1 VLRIVLFRPDSG
13 NTHTPS
19 RECAC
24 CGSRYPVK
32 RIGMRLLDDDAME
45 GDVCPEC
52 VLAGPAGAAAKVR
65 GRVRPRG
72 ESEGGAVD
80 GVDRSSWVRRMERRA
95 RLLEETPAF
104 SLAARQ
110 AAVRETQERR

>member
-1 VLRIVLFRPDSG
+1 M
-13 NTHTPS
+13 PS

-32 RIGMRLLDDDAME
+32 RRGMRLFEDDTME

-52 VLAGPAGAAAKVR
+52 VLMGPAGAAAKVR
-65 GRVRPRG
+65 ERVRSRG
-72 ESEGGAVD
+72 ETGGDAVD
-80 GVDRSSWVRRMERRA
+80 GMDRTSWVRRMERRA
-95 RLLEETPAF
+95 RLLEATPSF

-110 AAVRETQERR
+110 AAVRETRERR